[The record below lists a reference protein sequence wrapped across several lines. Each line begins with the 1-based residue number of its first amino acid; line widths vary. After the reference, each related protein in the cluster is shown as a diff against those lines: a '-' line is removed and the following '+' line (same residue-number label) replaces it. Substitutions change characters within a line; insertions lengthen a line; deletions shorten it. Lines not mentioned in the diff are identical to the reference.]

1 MIKIEKIDKEKDNYY
16 FIVYKLNNEVRTCNG
31 TAKEV
36 LNFLAKDIEEIND
49 K

>member
-1 MIKIEKIDKEKDNYY
+1 MIKIEKIDKEKQNRY
-16 FIVYKLNNEVRTCNG
+16 FIVYSLNKKIMTCNG

-36 LNFLAKDIEEIND
+36 LASLSEVIKEIND

>member
-1 MIKIEKIDKEKDNYY
+1 MIKIEKIDKEKQNRY
-16 FIVYKLNNEVRTCNG
+16 FIVYSLNKKIMTCNG

-36 LNFLAKDIEEIND
+36 LDFLAKDIEEIND

>member
-1 MIKIEKIDKEKDNYY
+1 MIKIEKIDREKQNHY
-16 FIVYKLNNEVRTCNG
+16 FIVYSLNKKIMTCNG

-36 LNFLAKDIEEIND
+36 LTSLSKVIKEIND

>member
-1 MIKIEKIDKEKDNYY
+1 MIKIEKIDKEKQNRY
-16 FIVYKLNNEVRTCNG
+16 FIVYSLNKKIMTCNG

-36 LNFLAKDIEEIND
+36 LAEVIKEIND